1 MAPLLQVSCLALC
14 GTPGRLCRKGQGPL
28 QRAVVGGMLLG
39 HNIQGSQE
47 WIICEA
53 RIGLAWTR
61 PPGLSSST
69 HPGSWLSAPVNVGRV
84 AQGAECRGVRG
95 VPSDCWWLCGP
106 SLTLCLGSSGQ
117 GEKPQQE
124 LPRGALVAFLL
135 LPH

>member
-14 GTPGRLCRKGQGPL
+14 GTPGRLCRKGQGAL

-53 RIGLAWTR
+53 RNGLARTR

-69 HPGSWLSAPVNVGRV
+69 HPCSWFLAPVSVGRWSREQSAVGSGASLVIADGCV
-84 AQGAECRGVRG
+84 ALH
-95 VPSDCWWLCGP
+95 SLC
-106 SLTLCLGSSGQ
+106 SGSSGQ

-124 LPRGALVAFLL
+124 LPHGALVAFLL